1 MARCRWLAGTAT
13 VAAGMAALATVAAG
27 QPRRVLE
34 GPPGVPSL
42 WFKTVT
48 ESLSVY
54 RVPGMEVPALARI
67 VSSFMNLAFECTG
80 TYDSSGVVY
89 TDAFGQ
95 PLPAVADEADR
106 TDVNV
111 DLCAAAAV
119 IGVKRRYFGDAVAEK
134 MHAAGVKEGVDLP
147 RTLDDCPDASVASP
161 ACYGLTLLER
171 LVANHLDVDGYNELG
186 TDGRRRGDRS
196 PPAPYKDVVT
206 GYKPVNKPGRVRHL
220 TRWVPLVEDLWGWG
234 TYVRQTVTHP
244 QASQAKPV
252 LLPAAVLARATSAPP
267 YRHADAYAPNF
278 RCGSRRGRSP
288 AADPDG
294 LCKKAVVV
302 RDAVKAA
309 TMEQKTIATWFDVK
323 IGSLSTFPV
332 LNGLNLTL
340 PQYFTMEYTVN
351 NLLYDTMTLVWRE
364 KLRADAVRPATLV
377 PSILDPSFAPH
388 VRTMPHSEYPSASAC
403 FCRVFLDALRVFGGD
418 EVSLGNKFYKGDFGR
433 DLPSRDFTVSFKDTD
448 EMARVC
454 GQSRVWAGLH
464 FQDAVDEGA
473 RLCSG
478 LAKEG
483 LKVAGCRAR
492 GSRRLP
498 KCRT

>member
-1 MARCRWLAGTAT
+1 MRKQRGGGVAKGAVESSDARAPAQLPPHRVRLGRRYDCGAAAPECSAPSSPLPPLLVARCIDMARCRWLAGTAT

-220 TRWVPLVEDLWGWG
+220 TRWVPLVEDLWGW
-234 TYVRQTVTHP
+234 V
-244 QASQAKPV
+244 
-252 LLPAAVLARATSAPP
+252 
-267 YRHADAYAPNF
+267 
-278 RCGSRRGRSP
+278 
-288 AADPDG
+288 
-294 LCKKAVVV
+294 
-302 RDAVKAA
+302 
-309 TMEQKTIATWFDVK
+309 
-323 IGSLSTFPV
+323 
-332 LNGLNLTL
+332 
-340 PQYFTMEYTVN
+340 
-351 NLLYDTMTLVWRE
+351 
-364 KLRADAVRPATLV
+364 
-377 PSILDPSFAPH
+377 
-388 VRTMPHSEYPSASAC
+388 
-403 FCRVFLDALRVFGGD
+403 
-418 EVSLGNKFYKGDFGR
+418 
-433 DLPSRDFTVSFKDTD
+433 
-448 EMARVC
+448 
-454 GQSRVWAGLH
+454 
-464 FQDAVDEGA
+464 
-473 RLCSG
+473 
-478 LAKEG
+478 
-483 LKVAGCRAR
+483 
-492 GSRRLP
+492 
-498 KCRT
+498 